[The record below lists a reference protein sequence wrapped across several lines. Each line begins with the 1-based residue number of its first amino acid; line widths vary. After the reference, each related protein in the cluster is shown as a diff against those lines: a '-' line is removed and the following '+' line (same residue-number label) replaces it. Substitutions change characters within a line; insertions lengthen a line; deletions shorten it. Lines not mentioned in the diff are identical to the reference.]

1 MMISSENAI
10 KVAMEG
16 KFHCAVC
23 RRECYQTREE

>member
-1 MMISSENAI
+1 MISSKNAV